1 MHHLLARMDREP
13 FWVNSMEVKGAKRI
27 NQDDLKTISSA
38 QIEKAIKKQKSS
50 PCWCEISYLN
60 DMKSCDLGLREHL
73 LAWVFS
79 TILEQ
84 HGFALKLAEGGIE
97 KFDDELFL
105 QLRKGSEESLS

>member
-1 MHHLLARMDREP
+1 MTSKQYRVHKSKRLLKNRNPLPVGVR
-13 FWVNSMEVKGAKRI
+13 S
-27 NQDDLKTISSA
+27 L
-38 QIEKAIKKQKSS
+38 
-50 PCWCEISYLN
+50 YLN